1 MELCPKPNL
10 STVTHRARVRNH
22 QIHIAQQN
30 PLNIW
35 FLQIDDFCGEKER
48 KVPKQKGKK
57 KTSVLGKSI
66 VPLKIY
72 FRRKNYLRYL
82 QITKSVLKYVW
93 HIFNAFLTAGDM
105 LEKFFELILNIT
117 LSLCDSLSEVRSN
130 LFLKR

>member
-1 MELCPKPNL
+1 M
-10 STVTHRARVRNH
+10 
-22 QIHIAQQN
+22 
-30 PLNIW
+30 
-35 FLQIDDFCGEKER
+35 
-48 KVPKQKGKK
+48 
-57 KTSVLGKSI
+57 GKSI

-117 LSLCDSLSEVRSN
+117 LSLCDSLSEVCSN
-130 LFLKR
+130 LFLKRQCRFLDAVKGILSRIFAPCHCSKKRTLNSFKYICERLIHPMEFTRLLSLIIPEVSPIN